1 METIQNQIVDQVG
14 PEGESA
20 IHESSIGGIDSTAP
34 STPKEKIDLKKL
46 VLYSEIMKPKFNE

>member
-46 VLYSEIMKPKFNE
+46 VLYSEIMKTKF